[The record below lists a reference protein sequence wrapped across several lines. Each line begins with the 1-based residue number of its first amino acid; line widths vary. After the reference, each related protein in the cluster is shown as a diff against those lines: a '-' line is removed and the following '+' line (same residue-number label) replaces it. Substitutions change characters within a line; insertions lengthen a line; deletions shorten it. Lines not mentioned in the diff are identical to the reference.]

1 MNESI
6 GKLNLDQFSSNPV
19 ARWFA
24 FLIACCALVLINILF
39 VYEVGGTPLVDR
51 DLIIPF
57 LLFTIVPASLSLKI
71 GSHAICYIRACCIP
85 IGLLVCCLSTVNLL
99 SNVTG
104 YQTIAIGQ
112 RLLYSP
118 LAFGA
123 IAFFLLKLIEP
134 EDTEEVELEPK
145 QILGL
150 LSLTVLMLILTISF
164 ITEEATSAVAFYDIY
179 ALGFCGVITL
189 VCFVYPEVPK
199 IAAEGRLYRSSLVTI
214 LFFSI
219 FGVSLYTL
227 SVASGSQGQLTFS
240 VSFTLFGII
249 YGALQGLFS
258 ISIGGQSALTTKDRS
273 LYGWHMIEGYALFI
287 LIVLPPQSFWDLT
300 N

>member
-1 MNESI
+1 MDNLISRI
-6 GKLNLDQFSSNPV
+6 DLDQIANSTV

-24 FLIACCALVLINILF
+24 FLIACCALVLFNAFIIYRF
-39 VYEVGGTPLVDR
+39 GGTTLVDR

-85 IGLLVCCLSTVNLL
+85 IGLLVCCLSTINLL
-99 SNVTG
+99 NNITS
-104 YQTIAIGQ
+104 YQTAVLGQ

-134 EDTEEVELEPK
+134 EDTKEVELEPK

-199 IAAEGRLYRSSLVTI
+199 IAAE
-214 LFFSI
+214 
-219 FGVSLYTL
+219 
-227 SVASGSQGQLTFS
+227 
-240 VSFTLFGII
+240 
-249 YGALQGLFS
+249 
-258 ISIGGQSALTTKDRS
+258 
-273 LYGWHMIEGYALFI
+273 
-287 LIVLPPQSFWDLT
+287 
-300 N
+300 